1 MSSFSLTPKQQEA
14 QALLG
19 GPARH
24 VLLVGGSRSGKTF
37 LACRAIA
44 VRAAKAPGSR
54 HLIGRFRF
62 NHVKA
67 SVWADTW
74 PKMMRLC
81 FPALANRL
89 RYDKT
94 DSRVI
99 FPNESEVW
107 FGGFDDRERTEKI
120 LGQEYATIFP
130 NECSQIAWSTI
141 EVLRTRLAQHVPL
154 TDDEGEATG
163 EHLKLKMYYDANP
176 PLATHWTHK
185 LFVEHR
191 EPVPPYAPL
200 KRPEQYAW
208 MRINPGDNTD
218 NLPPEY
224 IAELANLGAR
234 ARLRFLEG
242 QWGSANENAL
252 WTYETIEQHRVTDYP
267 DLQRI
272 TVGVDPSGT
281 QGEEDERSDHVGI
294 VVVGLG
300 VDGHAY
306 VLEDLT
312 IKAPPEI
319 WGKVAVQAYM
329 RHQAD
334 RIVAETNFGGAMVGA
349 VIRSAAAAERAT
361 ANFVEVTA
369 SRGKVVRA
377 EPISTLYEQG
387 KVHHVGG
394 HPELE
399 DQLCAFTSAGYM
411 GDRSPDR
418 ADAAI
423 WALSDLFP
431 GMTRRAPRNAIAA
444 ETCSSYSGF

>member
-1 MSSFSLTPKQQEA
+1 MSSFRLTPKQEEA

-19 GPARH
+19 GQARH

-37 LACRAIA
+37 LSCRAIA
-44 VRAAKAPGSR
+44 VRAAKASGSR
-54 HLIGRFRF
+54 HLIGRYRY

-81 FPALANRL
+81 FPALAERL

-94 DSRVI
+94 DTRVI

-130 NECSQIAWSTI
+130 NECSQINWATI
-141 EVLRTRLAQHVPL
+141 EILRTRLAQQVPL
-154 TDDEGEATG
+154 DDGSG
-163 EHLKLKMYYDANP
+163 FLKLKMIYDANP

-185 LFVEHR
+185 LFVQHR
-191 EPVPPYAPL
+191 DPVPPYAPL
-200 KRPEQYAW
+200 RNPEQYAW
-208 MRINPGDNTD
+208 MRINPSDNTQ
-218 NLPPEY
+218 NLPSTY
-224 IAELANLGAR
+224 LDELANLGAR

-252 WTYETIEQHRVTDYP
+252 WTYEAIETHRSPDFP
-267 DLQRI
+267 DLQRVV
-272 TVGVDPSGT
+272 VGVDPSGT

-300 VDGHAY
+300 IDGHAY

-312 IKAPPEI
+312 IKAPPEV
-319 WGKVAVQAYM
+319 WGKVAVQAYD

-334 RIVAETNFGGAMVGA
+334 RLVAETNFGGAMVGA
-349 VIRSAAAAERAT
+349 VVRSAAASERLAV
-361 ANFVEVTA
+361 NFIEVKA
-369 SRGKVVRA
+369 SRGKVIRA

-387 KVHHVGG
+387 KVHHVGS

-418 ADAAI
+418 ADALI
-423 WALSDLFP
+423 WALTDLFP
-431 GMTRRAPRNAIAA
+431 GMTRRAPRNTLAA
-444 ETCSSYSGF
+444 ETCSGFTGI